1 MAQRTRAY
9 SRLHDRLIRQH
20 VAFVYNS
27 RYVWREQNLRAP
39 LQRFRMQSRTKL
51 QRYHKPVI
59 SVVVHLDSK
68 RLANKLVVLELSV
81 ATVKTASLCQH
92 YFKHFVETKTQ
103 YDLIPVA
110 HHALVWLGL
119 VDTEARM
126 R

>member
-1 MAQRTRAY
+1 
-9 SRLHDRLIRQH
+9 
-20 VAFVYNS
+20 
-27 RYVWREQNLRAP
+27 
-39 LQRFRMQSRTKL
+39 MQSRTKL

-81 ATVKTASLCQH
+81 ATVKTASLRQH

-103 YDLIPVA
+103 YDLVPVA